1 MFDGI
6 SARTNGLIVA
16 LGKVLETI
24 IPGFIVSSQNPAIYA
39 FNGDKFQLGV
49 VRTDD
54 DLEINLGF
62 AGINVTNL
70 FNSTPK
76 IGFNLPL
83 SGFDKMFQDIGG
95 GGIPIPE
102 IVVSKWIYNV
112 VWKYI
117 LMELAKELVL
127 TLSFMAWQ
135 SLLAAK
141 QMGKAMLLHL
151 GLLTLSALGSAYI
164 RHLILTDPNLT
175 DNQKIATIYMLFK
188 LRMDLTVGSAL
199 DTIGELI
206 SEVLKRDLTSLI
218 VTFDFFLSFIIGQYT
233 AKLYTILS
241 PSVQVLSLLENTSPT
256 TANGLVERFISGSS
270 EILIDLLGMFLGTF
284 QMNFLFDWS
293 LPTLEMLY
301 ELQRKILSPVRNFL
315 SYFKGLSDPQMWFD
329 WSVKTERNPYSGA
342 ELGFSKYLFST
353 MLVFY
358 HATLVFMW
366 GTVAEEVV
374 A

>member
-1 MFDGI
+1 MMLNEI
-6 SARTNGLIVA
+6 SSGTNGLIVA

-24 IPGFIVSSQNPAIYA
+24 IPGFTVSVQNPAIYA
-39 FNGDKFQLGV
+39 FSGDTFQLGV
-49 VRTDD
+49 VRKGDD
-54 DLEINLGF
+54 IEIDLGF
-62 AGINVTNL
+62 AGINITNL
-70 FNSTPK
+70 FSSAPK

-83 SGFDKMFQDIGG
+83 SGFDEMFQDIGS

-117 LMELAKELVL
+117 LMELVKELVL

-135 SLLAAK
+135 SLLVSK
-141 QMGKAMLLHL
+141 QMGKAILLHL
-151 GLLTLSALGSAYI
+151 GLLGLSALGSAYI
-164 RHLILTDPNLT
+164 RHLLLMGPNLT

-188 LRMDLTVGSAL
+188 LRLDFAIGSAL

-206 SEVLKRDLTSLI
+206 SEITKEDQTSKVLIIDLVLSVIMDRVGTSWL
-218 VTFDFFLSFIIGQYT
+218 FS
-233 AKLYTILS
+233 KLS
-241 PSVQVLSLLENTSPT
+241 PSVPVPSLVEST
-256 TANGLVERFISGSS
+256 TGNGLIAGFISGLY
-270 EILIDLLGMFLGTF
+270 EFLIDLFGLLLGTF

-315 SYFKGLSDPQMWFD
+315 SYFEGLSDPQMWYD

-342 ELGFSKYLFST
+342 ELGFSKYLFAAT
-353 MLVFY
+353 LVFY
-358 HATLVFMW
+358 HTTLVFMW
-366 GTVAEEVV
+366 GTAAEEVV